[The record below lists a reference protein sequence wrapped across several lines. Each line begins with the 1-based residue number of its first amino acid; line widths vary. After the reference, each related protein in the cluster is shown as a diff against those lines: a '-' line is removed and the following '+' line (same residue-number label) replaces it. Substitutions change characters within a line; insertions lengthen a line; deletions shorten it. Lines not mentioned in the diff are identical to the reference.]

1 MTGIYKITLFVRNM
15 YKNTKNVQKEMESI
29 EDQKLREILIA
40 AKELFWKYGFKRVTI
55 EEVCREAKV
64 SKMTFYKHFKNK
76 MELIKY
82 LLNFIYDSS
91 LKTYREIMDSDIP
104 FPEKVKKTLDLKMEQ
119 SQNISN
125 EFMDDYVRH
134 ADSEMLEFLN
144 QIKTKNLTM
153 IVNDYTEAQ
162 KKGEIRS
169 DIKPEFI
176 LFFLNHMF
184 EMIKDE
190 NLEKMYPNPQDLIME
205 VTNFFFY
212 GVLPRK

>member
-1 MTGIYKITLFVRNM
+1 
-15 YKNTKNVQKEMESI
+15 MESI

-55 EEVCREAKV
+55 EEVCREAQV

-82 LLNFIYDSS
+82 LLNFIYDAS
-91 LKTYREIMDSDIP
+91 LKTYREIMDSDLP
-104 FPEKVKKTLDLKMEQ
+104 FKDKVKKTLDLKMEQ

-125 EFMDDYVRH
+125 EFMNDYIRH
-134 ADSEMLEFLN
+134 ADPEMLQFLN
-144 QIKTKNLTM
+144 EIKTKNLTM
-153 IVNDYTEAQ
+153 IVNDYSEAQ
-162 KKGEIRS
+162 KRGDIRN

-176 LFFLNHMF
+176 LYFLNHMF
-184 EMIKDE
+184 EMIKDDK
-190 NLEKMYPNPQDLIME
+190 LEKMYPNPQDMIME